1 LQILSSDIKMSQP
14 QLTSFFTQ
22 AKRGTRNAKSVKNEN
37 TNVDIQSKRITRSKR
52 IAETVSG
59 NDDYESS
66 KSLLLNSG
74 EKKTALPNQN
84 TIRKLETK
92 SEENVLGE
100 ESPSVP
106 LIQDSL
112 IRSTRNRRKLD
123 ETTSKDK
130 DETDCP
136 SPAKR
141 NRRVREAK
149 SRTVVK
155 GIEAAKKLTS
165 EEVKQKLV
173 GVKKIGDLKKQLQKI
188 EESSL
193 SVKKAKEKSDAAA
206 KKVAED
212 TANAKA
218 KADYE
223 QSAAYVKYHNLAVKD
238 DGELPLPY
246 SYKFLAEV
254 FRCTDTIAAMLHN
267 RKEAI
272 TVEKMKVSVQ
282 QMMRKNFSLGYLKQI
297 KTVFP
302 EAYRYAWESIVG
314 RYGKKLAE
322 SELHI
327 SVNLDH
333 KTDAIQRLGCKLSQN
348 DTKQLVSDKLTPQA
362 IVERRTVFRNSLTA
376 LVKEHHSKFCS
387 QLDPPITV
395 AEDSLVKFHPKFNVD
410 QCPQI
415 VEADLPQKPNVE
427 IVTTA
432 ADMLEKSRA
441 LFEVNPRLSKTLQNA
456 ADGKKEDEAGNKDEP
471 SKITPVKV
479 RKELQGL
486 PPKLLEKIL
495 AKEAEQANRLMF
507 CDKEKDAKLK
517 RLRRLPTIARIV
529 KNTFLSEKKP
539 AILLTTIV
547 QKTGGSY
554 PGHLSA
560 EELTKDVREIV
571 ARTSS
576 FATLHVVQGQEYLKL
591 KQNIEINA
599 VVKQLEEEL
608 TKEEK

>member
-1 LQILSSDIKMSQP
+1 MKYLS
-14 QLTSFFTQ
+14 
-22 AKRGTRNAKSVKNEN
+22 
-37 TNVDIQSKRITRSKR
+37 
-52 IAETVSG
+52 
-59 NDDYESS
+59 
-66 KSLLLNSG
+66 
-74 EKKTALPNQN
+74 
-84 TIRKLETK
+84 
-92 SEENVLGE
+92 
-100 ESPSVP
+100 
-106 LIQDSL
+106 
-112 IRSTRNRRKLD
+112 
-123 ETTSKDK
+123 
-130 DETDCP
+130 C
-136 SPAKR
+136 
-141 NRRVREAK
+141 
-149 SRTVVK
+149 
-155 GIEAAKKLTS
+155 
-165 EEVKQKLV
+165 
-173 GVKKIGDLKKQLQKI
+173 
-188 EESSL
+188 
-193 SVKKAKEKSDAAA
+193 
-206 KKVAED
+206 
-212 TANAKA
+212 
-218 KADYE
+218 
-223 QSAAYVKYHNLAVKD
+223 
-238 DGELPLPY
+238 
-246 SYKFLAEV
+246 
-254 FRCTDTIAAMLHN
+254 
-267 RKEAI
+267 
-272 TVEKMKVSVQ
+272 
-282 QMMRKNFSLGYLKQI
+282 
-297 KTVFP
+297 
-302 EAYRYAWESIVG
+302 RYAWESIVG

-333 KTDAIQRLGCKLSQN
+333 KTDAILRLGCKLSQN
-348 DTKQLVSDKLTPQA
+348 DKKQLVSDKLTPQA

-395 AEDSLVKFHPKFNVD
+395 AEESLVKFHPKFNVD

-441 LFEVNPRLSKTLQNA
+441 LFEVNPRLSQTLQNA
-456 ADGKKEDEAGNKDEP
+456 ADGKEDEVGNKDEP
-471 SKITPVKV
+471 TKIAPVKV

-554 PGHLSA
+554 PGHLAA

-571 ARTSS
+571 TRTSS

-591 KQNIEINA
+591 KQNVEINA

-608 TKEEK
+608 TKEEKQ